1 MAISV
6 VSLMAMEP
14 DRKCSTTTLMVSAA
28 YAAWAAWVAS
38 RATAAST
45 GKSRQKSR
53 NNLVGLFRDF
63 RMGSPSC
70 VISGRE

>member
-1 MAISV
+1 
-6 VSLMAMEP
+6 
-14 DRKCSTTTLMVSAA
+14 MVSA

-53 NNLVGLFRDF
+53 NNLAGLFRDF
-63 RMGSPSC
+63 RMGFSLVCDFWEGMKQRACQTLYFERLALKRP
-70 VISGRE
+70 